1 MATVYHDHPD
11 LFILCSDTQQHR
23 ARFQP
28 RSGGPSASG
37 SDALQFHAI
46 SLPGT
51 RAPPDLAVHER
62 KPAIQHN
69 RAPGDAVMPKVFHC
83 QPVHCTTHSSVACS
97 KSQTLCAS
105 CAEAVGSAQPLH
117 RKHVAP
123 GETQPRGQSHT
134 TCGTRSGLY
143 SIDPRSVVPC
153 GNGTFQQLSSSPLHV
168 SHSPRSTHPNIPSE
182 SPATR
187 SRSTHHAPAHTPIAP
202 HETTRTCDD
211 QATEQHTPSQSSII
225 VRTSSVASP
234 CKKPART
241 RTPFPTS
248 PERPGKRLVS

>member
-62 KPAIQHN
+62 KPANQHN

-105 CAEAVGSAQPLH
+105 CAEAVGSAQTLH

-123 GETQPRGQSHT
+123 GETQPRGRSHT
-134 TCGTRSGLY
+134 TCGARSGLY

-153 GNGTFQQLSSSPLHV
+153 VIRTNQQLSSPRLHV
-168 SHSPRSTHPNIPSE
+168 SQSRSSTHPNIPTGT
-182 SPATR
+182 PATR
-187 SRSTHHAPAHTPIAP
+187 SRNTRHAPQHTQIAP

-211 QATEQHTPSQSSII
+211 RAPEQRTPSQRATI
-225 VRTSSVASP
+225 VRTRLTTPPS
-234 CKKPART
+234 KKPARS
-241 RTPFPTS
+241 RPPFPTS